1 MIMPEIDDPRLF
13 APQCSSLIP
22 VETVHE
28 NPWFAVRNRGGYF
41 TVEYSR
47 FQVIILPVIENSSI
61 VMVRVKRPV
70 INDESLELPA
80 GGSEENET
88 PIQAAWRELAEETGI
103 KIGDLRRLEILPPIT
118 NSPNRNP
125 NLTYI
130 FMAHVTQ
137 QEYENRGDHDKEIT
151 DVECFSLEVVQR
163 LIVNGDIYVSVP
175 MAIISRFIMS
185 DMENLKLKATV

>member
-13 APQCSSLIP
+13 YPQCSSLTP

-80 GGSEENET
+80 GSSEENET

-137 QEYENRGDHDKEIT
+137 QEYENRGDHDREIA
-151 DVECFSLEVVQR
+151 DVECFSLKEAYR
-163 LIVNGDIYVSVP
+163 LIINGDIYVSVP
-175 MAIISRFIMS
+175 IAIISRFIMS
-185 DMENLKLKATV
+185 DMENSKLKATV

>member
-1 MIMPEIDDPRLF
+1 MPEIDDPRLF
-13 APQCSSLIP
+13 APQCSWLTP

-47 FQVIILPVIENSSI
+47 FQVIILPVIENHSI

-70 INDESLELPA
+70 INDETLELPA
-80 GGSEENET
+80 GSSEENET
-88 PIQAAWRELAEETGI
+88 PVQAACRELAEETGI
-103 KIGDLRRLEILPPIT
+103 KIGDLKRLEILPPIT

-130 FMAHVTQ
+130 FMANITQ
-137 QEYENRGDHDKEIT
+137 QEYENRSNHDKEIAE
-151 DVECFSLEVVQR
+151 VECFSLEEAQK

-175 MAIISRFIMS
+175 MAVISRFIMS
-185 DMENLKLKATV
+185 NTENVKLRTTL

>member
-1 MIMPEIDDPRLF
+1 MTEIDDPRLF
-13 APQCSSLIP
+13 AAQCSSLTP

-47 FQVIILPVIENSSI
+47 FQVIILPVIENHSI

-70 INDESLELPA
+70 INDETLELPA
-80 GGSEENET
+80 GSSEENET
-88 PIQAAWRELAEETGI
+88 PVQAACRELAEETGI
-103 KIGDLRRLEILPPIT
+103 KIGDLKRLEILPPIT

-130 FMAHVTQ
+130 FMANITQ
-137 QEYENRGDHDKEIT
+137 QEYENRSNHDKEIAE
-151 DVECFSLEVVQR
+151 VECFSLEEAQK

-175 MAIISRFIMS
+175 MAVISRFIMS
-185 DMENLKLKATV
+185 NTENVKLRTTL